1 MSKSFNG
8 QRLRQARLYNGLS
21 INELADM
28 LSVTKQAISQYETQN
43 VTPEFEKMRIITEK
57 LNFPSSYFFQEDI
70 YEVNTKTTYFRALL
84 SANKNAR
91 LQQQIKLKHLAII
104 YQVLSKYLEFP
115 PLNIPKIE
123 YENNLDF
130 EQIALD
136 LRNYWGIGEKP
147 IDNISNLLERNGII
161 VASYPVNQDNIDAY
175 SQKIKV
181 EGSDRYI
188 VVLSNDK
195 NLAARSNFDAAHE
208 LGHILLHDWNID
220 LEELSR
226 EDFKQQEREANYF
239 AAAFLLPKN
248 AFLRDISLYP
258 RDLKYYIE
266 LKKKWKVSISAML
279 IRANCLGVI
288 TDNQYQYLMKQMATN
303 NWRKHEPLDDILIK
317 QEPVLLNKS
326 IEILLQ
332 NKIFNAK
339 EFMEELAENKLS
351 MKPEE
356 VEMLLN
362 LDKGRLY
369 YENTIDVSADIIKIK
384 SFYNKC
390 NNKRDDNDKY

>member
-1 MSKSFNG
+1 MAKNFNG

-21 INELADM
+21 INDLANI
-28 LSVTKQAISQYETQN
+28 LGVTKQAISQYETQN
-43 VTPEFEKMRIITEK
+43 KTPEFEKMRIITEK

-70 YEVNTKTTYFRALL
+70 YEVNAKTTYFRALL
-84 SANKNAR
+84 SANKNIR

-104 YQVLSKYLEFP
+104 YQVLNKYLEFP
-115 PLNIPKIE
+115 ALNIPQIE
-123 YENNLDF
+123 YKNELDF

-136 LRNYWGIGEKP
+136 LRAYWELGEKP
-147 IDNISNLLERNGII
+147 IDNISHLLEKNGII

-181 EGSDRYI
+181 EDQDRYI
-188 VVLSNDK
+188 IVLSNDK
-195 NLAARSNFDAAHE
+195 NSAVRSNFDAAHE

-220 LEELSR
+220 LEELPR

-248 AFLRDISLYP
+248 AFLRDVSLYP
-258 RDLKYYIE
+258 KDLKYYIE

-279 IRANCLGVI
+279 IRANRLGVI
-288 TDNQYQYLMKQMATN
+288 TDNQYQYLMKQMAIN
-303 NWRKHEPLDDILIK
+303 NWRNPEPLDNILIK
-317 QEPVLLNKS
+317 QEPILLNKS

-339 EFMEELAENKLS
+339 EFMEELTENKLS

-362 LDKGRLY
+362 LDKGY
-369 YENTIDVSADIIKIK
+369 AFI
-384 SFYNKC
+384 C
-390 NNKRDDNDKY
+390 

>member
-1 MSKSFNG
+1 MVKNFNG

-21 INELADM
+21 INDLAEI
-28 LSVTKQAISQYETQN
+28 LGVTKQAISQYETQN
-43 VTPEFEKMRIITEK
+43 VTPEFEKMRILTEK
-57 LNFPSSYFFQEDI
+57 LKFPSSYFFQKDI
-70 YEVNTKTTYFRALL
+70 YDVNTKTTYFRALL

-91 LQQQIKLKHLAII
+91 LQQQVKLKHLAII
-104 YQVLSKYLEFP
+104 YQVLNKYLEFP
-115 PLNIPKIE
+115 ILNIPKFK
-123 YENNLDF
+123 YDDKLDF

-136 LRNYWGIGEKP
+136 LRNYWDIGEKP
-147 IDNISNLLERNGII
+147 IDNISHLLEKNGII
-161 VASYPVNQDNIDAY
+161 VASYPVNQNNIDAY

-181 EGSDRYI
+181 EGNDRYI
-188 VVLSNDK
+188 IVLSNDK

-220 LEELSR
+220 IEELPR

-248 AFLRDISLYP
+248 AFLRDVSLYP

-279 IRANCLGVI
+279 IRANRLGVL
-288 TDNQYQYLMKQMATN
+288 TDNQYQYLMKQMAIN
-303 NWRKHEPLDDILIK
+303 NWRKREPLDNVLIK
-317 QEPVLLNKS
+317 QEPILLNKS
-326 IEILLQ
+326 IEILMQ
-332 NKIFNAK
+332 NNIFNPQ
-339 EFMEELAENKLS
+339 EFMDELAENQLS

-362 LDKGRLY
+362 LDKGTLSI
-369 YENTIDVSADIIKIK
+369 EQEQDSIASIIKIK
-384 SFYNKC
+384 KP
-390 NNKRDDNDKY
+390 

>member
-1 MSKSFNG
+1 MVKNFNG

-21 INELADM
+21 INDLAEI
-28 LSVTKQAISQYETQN
+28 LGVTKQAISQYETQN
-43 VTPEFEKMRIITEK
+43 VTPEFEKMRILTEK
-57 LNFPSSYFFQEDI
+57 LKFPSSYFFQKDI
-70 YEVNTKTTYFRALL
+70 YDVNTKTTYFRALL

-91 LQQQIKLKHLAII
+91 LQQQVKLKHLAII
-104 YQVLSKYLEFP
+104 YQVLNKYLEFP
-115 PLNIPKIE
+115 ILNIPKFK
-123 YENNLDF
+123 YDDKLDF

-136 LRNYWGIGEKP
+136 LRNYWAIGEKP
-147 IDNISNLLERNGII
+147 IDNISHLLEKNGII
-161 VASYPVNQDNIDAY
+161 VASYPVNQNNIDAY

-181 EGSDRYI
+181 EGNDRYI
-188 VVLSNDK
+188 IVLSNDK

-220 LEELSR
+220 IEELPR

-248 AFLRDISLYP
+248 AFLRDVSLYP

-279 IRANCLGVI
+279 IRANRLGVL
-288 TDNQYQYLMKQMATN
+288 TDNQYQYLMKQMVIN
-303 NWRKHEPLDDILIK
+303 NWRKREPLDNVLIK
-317 QEPVLLNKS
+317 QEPILLNKS
-326 IEILLQ
+326 IEILMQ
-332 NKIFNAK
+332 NNIFNPQ
-339 EFMEELAENKLS
+339 EFMDELAENQLS

-362 LDKGRLY
+362 LDKGTLSI
-369 YENTIDVSADIIKIK
+369 EQEQDSIASIIKIK
-384 SFYNKC
+384 
-390 NNKRDDNDKY
+390 DKQH

>member
-1 MSKSFNG
+1 MVKNFNG

-21 INELADM
+21 INDLAEI
-28 LSVTKQAISQYETQN
+28 LGVTKQAISQYETQN
-43 VTPEFEKMRIITEK
+43 VTPEFEKMRILTEK
-57 LNFPSSYFFQEDI
+57 LKFPSSYFFQKDI
-70 YEVNTKTTYFRALL
+70 YDVNTKTTYFRALL

-91 LQQQIKLKHLAII
+91 LQQQVKLKHLAII
-104 YQVLSKYLEFP
+104 YQVLNKYLEFP
-115 PLNIPKIE
+115 ILNIPKFK
-123 YENNLDF
+123 YDDKLDF

-136 LRNYWGIGEKP
+136 LRNYWDIGEKP
-147 IDNISNLLERNGII
+147 IDNISYLLEKNGII
-161 VASYPVNQDNIDAY
+161 VASYPVNQNNIDAY

-181 EGSDRYI
+181 EGNDRYI
-188 VVLSNDK
+188 IVLSNDK

-220 LEELSR
+220 IEELSR

-248 AFLRDISLYP
+248 AFLQDVSLYP

-279 IRANCLGVI
+279 IRANRLGVL
-288 TDNQYQYLMKQMATN
+288 TDNQYQYLMKQMAIN
-303 NWRKHEPLDDILIK
+303 NWRKREPLDNVLIK
-317 QEPVLLNKS
+317 HEPILLNKS
-326 IEILLQ
+326 IEILMQ
-332 NKIFNAK
+332 NNIFNPQ
-339 EFMEELAENKLS
+339 EFMEELTENQLS

-362 LDKGRLY
+362 LDKGTLSFEQ
-369 YENTIDVSADIIKIK
+369 ENESIASIIKI
-384 SFYNKC
+384 
-390 NNKRDDNDKY
+390 RDI

>member
-1 MSKSFNG
+1 MVKNFNG

-21 INELADM
+21 INDLAEI
-28 LSVTKQAISQYETQN
+28 LGVTKQAISQYETQN
-43 VTPEFEKMRIITEK
+43 VTPEFEKMRILTEK
-57 LNFPSSYFFQEDI
+57 LKFPSSYFFQKDI
-70 YEVNTKTTYFRALL
+70 YDVNTKTTYFRALL

-91 LQQQIKLKHLAII
+91 LQQQVKLKHLAII

-115 PLNIPKIE
+115 ILNIPKFK
-123 YENNLDF
+123 YDNKLDF
-130 EQIALD
+130 EQIALE
-136 LRNYWGIGEKP
+136 LRNYWNIGEKP
-147 IDNISNLLERNGII
+147 IDNISHLLERNGII
-161 VASYPVNQDNIDAY
+161 VASYPVNQNNIDAY

-181 EGSDRYI
+181 EGNDRYI
-188 VVLSNDK
+188 IVLSNDK

-220 LEELSR
+220 IEELSR

-279 IRANCLGVI
+279 IRANRLGVL
-288 TDNQYQYLMKQMATN
+288 TDNQYQYLMKQMAIN
-303 NWRKHEPLDDILIK
+303 NWRKREPLDNVLIK
-317 QEPVLLNKS
+317 QEPILLNKS
-326 IEILLQ
+326 IEILMQ
-332 NKIFNAK
+332 NNIFNPQ
-339 EFMEELAENKLS
+339 EFMDELAENQLS

-362 LDKGRLY
+362 LDKGTLSIEQEQY
-369 YENTIDVSADIIKIK
+369 SIASIIKIK
-384 SFYNKC
+384 
-390 NNKRDDNDKY
+390 DKQH

>member
-1 MSKSFNG
+1 MVKIFNG

-21 INELADM
+21 INDLAEI
-28 LSVTKQAISQYETQN
+28 LGVTKQAISQYETQN
-43 VTPEFEKMRIITEK
+43 VTPEFEKMRILTEK
-57 LNFPSSYFFQEDI
+57 LKFPSSYFFQRDI
-70 YEVNTKTTYFRALL
+70 YYVNTKTTYFRALL

-91 LQQQIKLKHLAII
+91 LQQQVKLKHLAII

-115 PLNIPKIE
+115 ILNIPKFK
-123 YENNLDF
+123 YDNKLDF
-130 EQIALD
+130 EQIALE
-136 LRNYWGIGEKP
+136 LRNYWNIGEKP
-147 IDNISNLLERNGII
+147 IDNISHLLERNGII
-161 VASYPVNQDNIDAY
+161 VASYPVNQNNIDAY

-181 EGSDRYI
+181 EGNDRYI
-188 VVLSNDK
+188 IVLSNDK

-220 LEELSR
+220 IEELSR

-248 AFLRDISLYP
+248 AFLRDVSLYP

-279 IRANCLGVI
+279 IRANRLGVL
-288 TDNQYQYLMKQMATN
+288 TDNQYQYLMKQMAIN
-303 NWRKHEPLDDILIK
+303 NWRKREPLDNVLIK
-317 QEPVLLNKS
+317 QEPILLNKS
-326 IEILLQ
+326 IEILMQ
-332 NKIFNAK
+332 NNIFNPQ
-339 EFMEELAENKLS
+339 EFMDELAENQLS

-362 LDKGRLY
+362 LDKGTLSIEQEQY
-369 YENTIDVSADIIKIK
+369 SIASIIKIK
-384 SFYNKC
+384 
-390 NNKRDDNDKY
+390 DKQH